1 MTLTEL
7 TYDIYLRWHLFMNS
21 VAVTFSFEG
30 AIEKV
35 RLGRRGATFRWGE
48 GQD

>member
-1 MTLTEL
+1 MTFREL
-7 TYDIYLRWHLFMNS
+7 TYDIYLRWHLFINS
-21 VAVTFSFEG
+21 VAVTFGFEG

-35 RLGRRGATFRWGE
+35 RLGRRRGYLPMGE